1 MREYT
6 SKIIEE
12 LMSKQQT
19 AVEWLYNQIP
29 LEWTIKGSAKKIF
42 EQAKAMEE
50 NQHLQT
56 FKAGQ
61 DSMEDGGK
69 NFEQYYNQTYGKE

>member
-1 MREYT
+1 
-6 SKIIEE
+6 
-12 LMSKQQT
+12 MSKQQT
-19 AVEWLYNQIP
+19 AVEWLVQQYIEGNYSI
-29 LEWTIKGSAKKIF
+29 EVY

-56 FKAGQ
+56 FQAGQ

-69 NFEQYYNQTYGKE
+69 NFEQYYNKTFKTESE